1 MEELLKIGSL
11 EKRYDGFSLSI
22 AALSV
27 APGTVVGLVGSN
39 GAGKTTTLKAALGLI
54 APDGG
59 TIEMLGQRIA
69 VGSSTIDKVKAQVG
83 IVLDTC
89 AFPSTF
95 RVKDAATLGKAAYA
109 TWDQQLFCQLRD
121 QFELPEKKTVAKLS
135 RGMGMKLSLAFALA
149 HHPQLL
155 VLDEATA
162 GLDPIARE
170 EVLDILRRFMEY
182 DGHGILMS
190 THITSDLEKIADEVV
205 CIDNGRIV
213 FDLEKEAISD
223 QAAIAR
229 CRQQDMEAIV
239 SSGMFDEGSMRF
251 ISHGFSTD
259 LLVPDRFAFARQFPD
274 IALDRATIED
284 YMTLSLK
291 GEIR

>member
-109 TWDQQLFCQLRD
+109 TWDQQLFYQLRD

-239 SSGMFDEGSMRF
+239 ASGMFDEGSMRF

>member
-121 QFELPEKKTVAKLS
+121 QFELPEKNTVAKLS

-239 SSGMFDEGSMRF
+239 ASGMFDEGSMRF

-291 GEIR
+291 GETR

>member
-1 MEELLKIGSL
+1 MEELLKIENL
-11 EKRYDGFSLSI
+11 EKHYEGFSLHV

-27 APGTVVGLVGSN
+27 APGTVVGLIGSN

-54 APDGG
+54 NSDGG
-59 TIEMLGQRIA
+59 AIEMLGQPIA
-69 VGSSTIDKVKAQVG
+69 VDSSTIDKAKARVG

-95 RVKDAATLGKAAYA
+95 RVKDAAALGGAAYA
-109 TWDQQLFCQLRD
+109 TWDQQLFWRLCDR
-121 QFELPEKKTVAKLS
+121 FELSEKKTVAKLS

-155 VLDEATA
+155 ILDEATA

-170 EVLDILRRFMEY
+170 EVLDILRRFMEQET
-182 DGHGILMS
+182 HGILMS
-190 THITSDLEKIADEVV
+190 THITSDLEKIADKVI
-205 CIDNGRIV
+205 CIDGGTIV
-213 FDLEKEAISD
+213 FDLDKEAISD

-229 CRQQDMEAIV
+229 CRQQDLEAIAA
-239 SSGMFDEGSMRF
+239 SGMFDHGTMRF
-251 ISHGFSTD
+251 LTHGFSTD
-259 LLVPDRFAFARQFPD
+259 LLVPDRFTFARQFPN

-291 GEIR
+291 GEAR

>member
-109 TWDQQLFCQLRD
+109 TWDQQLFYQLRD

-239 SSGMFDEGSMRF
+239 ASGMFDEGSMRF

-291 GEIR
+291 GETR

>member
-27 APGTVVGLVGSN
+27 APGTVVGLIGSN

-95 RVKDAATLGKAAYA
+95 RVKDAASLGKAAYV
-109 TWDQQLFCQLRD
+109 TWDQQLFCKLCD

-205 CIDNGRIV
+205 CIDNGRIM

-229 CRQQDMEAIV
+229 CRQQDIEAIIA
-239 SSGMFDEGSMRF
+239 SGFFDDGAMRF

-274 IALDRATIED
+274 IALDRTTIED

-291 GEIR
+291 GETR

>member
-27 APGTVVGLVGSN
+27 APGTVVGLIGSN

-95 RVKDAATLGKAAYA
+95 RVKDTATLGKAAYV
-109 TWDQQLFCQLRD
+109 TWDQQLFCQLSD
-121 QFELPEKKTVAKLS
+121 QFQLPEKKTVAKLS

-229 CRQQDMEAIV
+229 CRQQDMEAITA
-239 SSGMFDEGSMRF
+239 SGFFDDGTMRF

-259 LLVPDRFAFARQFPD
+259 LLVPNRFAFARQFPD

-291 GEIR
+291 GETR